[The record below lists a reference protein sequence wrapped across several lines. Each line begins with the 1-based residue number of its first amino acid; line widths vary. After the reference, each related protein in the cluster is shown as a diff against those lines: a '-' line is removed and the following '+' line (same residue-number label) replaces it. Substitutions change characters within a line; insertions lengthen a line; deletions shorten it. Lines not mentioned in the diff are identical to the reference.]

1 MNMKQIDDL
10 LTALA
15 REHLGI
21 EMLETRRSDSLD
33 FHDVGV
39 WGVKNALHAAYQAG
53 ADDRT
58 GNGAPDA
65 TVLQEAREA
74 LARAEFLMRRVTDGD
89 HHALHGLRPAA
100 DQALAALAKLTAA

>member
-1 MNMKQIDDL
+1 MHIKKIDDI

-21 EMLETRRSDSLD
+21 ETLETRRSDSLD

-39 WGVKNALHAAYQAG
+39 WGVKHALHAAYQAG
-53 ADDRT
+53 ANDLA

-65 TVLQEAREA
+65 TVLRE
-74 LARAEFLMRRVTDGD
+74 ARAEFLMRRVADGD
-89 HHALHGLRPAA
+89 HRALRGLRSAA
-100 DQALAALAKLTAA
+100 DQALAVIAKLPAA

>member
-1 MNMKQIDDL
+1 MHIKKIDDI

-21 EMLETRRSDSLD
+21 ETLETRRSDSLD

-39 WGVKNALHAAYQAG
+39 WGVKHALHAAYQAG
-53 ADDRT
+53 ANDLA

-65 TVLQEAREA
+65 TVLREARGA
-74 LARAEFLMRRVTDGD
+74 LARAEFLMRRVADGD
-89 HHALHGLRPAA
+89 HRALRGLRSAA
-100 DQALAALAKLTAA
+100 DQALAVIAKLPAA